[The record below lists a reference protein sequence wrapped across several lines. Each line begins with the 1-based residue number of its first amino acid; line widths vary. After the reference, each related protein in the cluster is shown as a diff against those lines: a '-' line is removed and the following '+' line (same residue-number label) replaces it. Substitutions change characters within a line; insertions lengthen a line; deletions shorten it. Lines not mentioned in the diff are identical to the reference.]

1 MTITNISTLTFHAE
15 GNYFIDIVSHSYP
28 NDHMETYI
36 YNINYGVK
44 ELLFGVYQTSL
55 DDVIEMVE
63 NELAE
68 SINIYKET
76 YENEE

>member
-1 MTITNISTLTFHAE
+1 MKITNIATLTFHAE
-15 GNYFIDIVSHSYP
+15 GDYFIDIVSYP
-28 NDHMETYI
+28 NDNIETYL

-63 NELAE
+63 NELEE

-76 YENEE
+76 YENEEI